1 MFVVAD
7 GARVLRIWSYNPP
20 MKRGSLTTGQPGI
33 AAMAIDA
40 VRSAPGFGS
49 RVDVAARVRIAGLG
63 FGTAPIGNLYAEVGE
78 DEARDALER
87 ALRLGV
93 RYFDTAPF
101 YGHGL
106 AERRLGRALV
116 GSRRDGFA
124 VSTKVGRRIESDP
137 AQDAG
142 VTDGFA
148 VRGSRAVFDYSHDG
162 VLRSFEASL
171 ERLGLDRVDLL
182 FLHDVG
188 RLTHGDNHPE
198 MLRKALDEALPA
210 MAGLRDQGV
219 VDAIGIGVNE
229 VEVCRE
235 LMPRFDLDCIMLA
248 GRYTLFEQASA
259 LPMLDDAQRRG
270 VKVIVAGP
278 YNSGLLGDPHG
289 PGSTYNYLPADRDTL
304 ERARTIYAICA
315 EEGVD
320 VGAAALQFPS
330 AHPGVCAV
338 VAGIRNVMEVE
349 SALARSSQRLPTR
362 IWPRLRGAGIIA
374 AVAPV
379 PGAPA

>member
-1 MFVVAD
+1 M
-7 GARVLRIWSYNPP
+7 
-20 MKRGSLTTGQPGI
+20 I
-33 AAMAIDA
+33 ADA
-40 VRSAPGFGS
+40 VRRASGVAP
-49 RVDVAARVRIAGLG
+49 RADAAARVRVVGLG

-78 DEARDALER
+78 DEARNALER

-93 RYFDTAPF
+93 RYFDSAPF

-106 AERRLGRALV
+106 AERRLGRALA

-137 AQDAG
+137 ARSEMI
-142 VTDGFA
+142 TDGFA
-148 VRGSRAVFDYSHDG
+148 VHGSRAVFDYSRDG

-171 ERLGLDRVDLL
+171 ERLGLERVDLL

-198 MLRKALDEALPA
+198 MLRQALEAALPA

-219 VDAIGIGVNE
+219 VGAIGIGVNE

-248 GRYTLFEQASA
+248 GRYTLFEQASV
-259 LPMLDDAQRRG
+259 LPMLDEAHRRG
-270 VKVIVAGP
+270 VKVVVAGP

-289 PGSTYNYLPADRDTL
+289 PGSTYNYAPADSDTL
-304 ERARTIYAICA
+304 ERARRIYAICA

-320 VGAAALQFPS
+320 VGAAALQFP
-330 AHPGVCAV
+330 AVHPAVCAV
-338 VAGIRNVMEVE
+338 VAGMRNVMEVE
-349 SALARSSQRLPTR
+349 SALARSSQRLPAR
-362 IWPRLRGAGIIA
+362 IWPRLRGAGIID

>member
-1 MFVVAD
+1 MRAD
-7 GARVLRIWSYNPP
+7 AGR
-20 MKRGSLTTGQPGI
+20 
-33 AAMAIDA
+33 
-40 VRSAPGFGS
+40 
-49 RVDVAARVRIAGLG
+49 RVRVSGLG

-106 AERRLGRALV
+106 AERRLGRMLAELRSA
-116 GSRRDGFA
+116 GSL

-137 AQDAG
+137 ACSETI
-142 VTDGFA
+142 TDGFA
-148 VRGSRAVFDYSHDG
+148 VHGSRAVFDYSRDG
-162 VLRSFEASL
+162 VVRSFESSL
-171 ERLGLDRVDLL
+171 ERLQRDRVDIL

-188 RLTHGDNHPE
+188 RLTHGDNHPR
-198 MLRKALDEALPA
+198 MLRQALDEALPA
-210 MAGLRDQGV
+210 MASLRAQGA

-229 VEVCRE
+229 IEVCME

-248 GRYTLFEQASA
+248 GRYTLFEQVSA
-259 LPMLDDAQRRG
+259 LPLLDEAQRHG
-270 VKVIVAGP
+270 VKIVVAGP

-289 PGSTYNYLPADRDTL
+289 PGSTYNYAPAGPRTL
-304 ERARTIYAICA
+304 ERARRIYAICA

-320 VGAAALQFPS
+320 VGAAALQFPA
-330 AHPGVCAV
+330 AHPAVCAV
-338 VAGIRNVMEVE
+338 VAGMRNVMEVE
-349 SALARSSQRLPTR
+349 SAIARSSQRLPTR
-362 IWPRLRGAGIIA
+362 IWPRLRGAGIID

-379 PGAPA
+379 PGALA

>member
-1 MFVVAD
+1 MIQPRITAVATD
-7 GARVLRIWSYNPP
+7 AAARASRVDRKAGA
-20 MKRGSLTTGQPGI
+20 GQRP
-33 AAMAIDA
+33 DA
-40 VRSAPGFGS
+40 GS
-49 RVDVAARVRIAGLG
+49 RVRVADLG

-78 DEARDALER
+78 DEARNALER

-93 RYFDTAPF
+93 RYFDSAPF

-106 AERRLGRALV
+106 AERRLGRALA

-137 AQDAG
+137 ARSEMI
-142 VTDGFA
+142 TDGFA
-148 VRGSRAVFDYSHDG
+148 VHGSRAVFDYSRDG

-198 MLRKALDEALPA
+198 MLRQALEAALPA

-219 VDAIGIGVNE
+219 VGAIGIGVNE

-259 LPMLDDAQRRG
+259 LPMLDEAHRRR
-270 VKVIVAGP
+270 VKVVVAGP

-289 PGSTYNYLPADRDTL
+289 PGSTYNYAPADSDTL
-304 ERARTIYAICA
+304 ERARRIYAICA

-320 VGAAALQFPS
+320 VGAAALQFP
-330 AHPGVCAV
+330 AVHPAVCAV
-338 VAGIRNVMEVE
+338 VAGMRNV
-349 SALARSSQRLPTR
+349 
-362 IWPRLRGAGIIA
+362 
-374 AVAPV
+374 
-379 PGAPA
+379 

>member
-1 MFVVAD
+1 MAVDALRRTTGIAPRVAAA
-7 GARVLRIWSYNPP
+7 ARVL
-20 MKRGSLTTGQPGI
+20 
-33 AAMAIDA
+33 
-40 VRSAPGFGS
+40 V
-49 RVDVAARVRIAGLG
+49 AGLG
-63 FGTAPIGNLYAEVGE
+63 FGTAPVGNLYAEVGE

-106 AERRLGRALV
+106 AECRLGRALA
-116 GSRRDGFA
+116 GARRDGFA

-137 AQDAG
+137 ARSEA
-142 VTDGFA
+142 VNDGFA
-148 VRGSRAVFDYSHDG
+148 VHGSRAVFDYSRDG

-171 ERLGLDRVDLL
+171 ERLGLDRIDLL

-188 RLTHGDNHPE
+188 RLTHGDNHPQ
-198 MLRKALDEALPA
+198 MLRQALNEALPA

-235 LMPRFDLDCIMLA
+235 LMPRFDLDCVMLA

-259 LPMLDDAQRRG
+259 LPVLDEAHRRG
-270 VKVIVAGP
+270 VRVVVAGP

-289 PGSTYNYLPADRDTL
+289 PGSTYDYAPADPHTL
-304 ERARTIYAICA
+304 ERARSIYAVCA

-320 VGAAALQFPS
+320 VGAVALQFPL
-330 AHPGVCAV
+330 AHPAVCAV
-338 VAGIRNVMEVE
+338 VAGLRNVMEVE
-349 SALARSSQRLPTR
+349 SALARSSQRLPAR
-362 IWPRLRGAGIIA
+362 VWPRLRGAGIID

-379 PGAPA
+379 PGTPA

>member
-1 MFVVAD
+1 
-7 GARVLRIWSYNPP
+7 
-20 MKRGSLTTGQPGI
+20 
-33 AAMAIDA
+33 MAIDA
-40 VRSAPGFGS
+40 IRRVPDAAP
-49 RVDVAARVRIAGLG
+49 RADAAARVRVAGFG

-78 DEARDALER
+78 DEARNALER

-93 RYFDTAPF
+93 RYFDSAPF

-106 AERRLGRALV
+106 AERRLGRALA

-137 AQDAG
+137 ARSEMI
-142 VTDGFA
+142 TDGFA
-148 VRGSRAVFDYSHDG
+148 VHGSRAVFDYSRDG

-198 MLRKALDEALPA
+198 MLRQALEAALPA

-219 VDAIGIGVNE
+219 VGAIGIGVNE

-259 LPMLDDAQRRG
+259 LPMLDEAHRRG
-270 VKVIVAGP
+270 VKVVVAGP

-289 PGSTYNYLPADRDTL
+289 PGSTYNYAPADSDTL
-304 ERARTIYAICA
+304 ERARRIYAICA

-320 VGAAALQFPS
+320 VGAAALQFP
-330 AHPGVCAV
+330 AVHPAVCAV
-338 VAGIRNVMEVE
+338 VAGMRNVMEVE
-349 SALARSSQRLPTR
+349 SALARSSQRLPAR
-362 IWPRLRGAGIIA
+362 IWPRLRGAGIID